1 MTKALQGIA
10 VMGVIGYIGLMLLAE
25 GRSGPNAEGSATER
39 VDVNDAE
46 TSATANVV
54 WRGSPYS
61 VVLIKGSYNIGK
73 VGSDDK
79 FNPLMGSNG
88 LRYVYNTQS
97 AAVSKAEQ
105 LNNPLA
111 GGVRGPQVLTEEDST
126 PTDPYER
133 VVNPSDFGFGSSSPA
148 MGW

>member
-10 VMGVIGYIGLMLLAE
+10 VMGVIGYVGLMLLAE
-25 GRSGPNAEGSATER
+25 GRSGSNAQGSETER

-46 TSATANVV
+46 TSAAANVV
-54 WRGSPYS
+54 WRGRPYS

-73 VGSDDK
+73 VDDNDK

-88 LRYVYNTQS
+88 LRYVYDTQS
-97 AAVSKAEQ
+97 AAVEKAER
-105 LNNPLA
+105 LNNPLG
-111 GGVRGPQVLTEEDST
+111 GGVQTQPADNE
-126 PTDPYER
+126 PTDPYDR

>member
-10 VMGVIGYIGLMLLAE
+10 IIGVIGYVGLMLLNE
-25 GRSGPNAEGSATER
+25 GRSGPNAEGSTTER

-46 TSATANVV
+46 TSSAANVV

-61 VVLIKGSYNIGK
+61 VALIKGSYNIGK
-73 VGSDDK
+73 VDSNDK
-79 FNPLMGSNG
+79 FDPLMGANG
-88 LRYVYNTQS
+88 LRYAYDTQN
-97 AAVSKAEQ
+97 AAISKAEQ

-111 GGVRGPQVLTEEDST
+111 GGVRSPQVQTETDNT

-133 VVNPSDFGFGSSSPA
+133 IVNPSDFGFGSSAPA